1 MITSS
6 VLDSIHDGVIIVA
19 MDSTIL
25 YANPAYTRS
34 FGVQVGKVLGRKVS
48 EIEPNSHILDALRTG
63 KPVVDD
69 YAHIVSIGI
78 DIVANITPIFELG
91 IMTGAVAIFR
101 DATEVLALK
110 DLVTRYHSELLELR
124 TRLLDDVQDVV
135 WDSPSMRRI
144 AELAQRVA
152 MVDSTVLISGET
164 GTGKEVVA
172 KLIHRVS
179 QRREGPMVSINCGAI
194 PENLLESELFGYEK
208 GSFTGAGRDGKVGL
222 IEVADKGTILLDE
235 IGDLPLSLQVKL
247 LRVIQEQCFM
257 RIGGVKQI
265 KVDVRYVVATNR
277 DLKAMIKQ
285 GTFREDLFYR
295 LNVVPIH
302 IPPLRERKRDIA
314 SLVRVFLQ
322 KYNDKYR
329 SEKRILPEVI
339 RYFETSYDWSGNVRE
354 LENVVERLVV
364 TSRSDVI
371 KLNDEVLNNYFDLQ
385 GDQESGVIVSGLM
398 DLKKARELLEQEL
411 IQKAAQ
417 VHSSTRSSAEALG
430 MDHSTIARKAKK
442 FGIKFRG
449 N

>member
-6 VLDSIHDGVIIVA
+6 VLDAIHDGVIIVD

-34 FGVQVGKVLGRKVS
+34 FWVQVGKVLGRKVS
-48 EIEPNSHILDALRTG
+48 EIEPNSHILDVLRTG

-69 YAHIVSIGI
+69 HAHIVSVGN

-101 DATEVLALK
+101 DATEVLTLK

-124 TRLLDDVQDVV
+124 TRLLDVEDVV
-135 WDSPSMRRI
+135 WDSPAMRRVW
-144 AELAQRVA
+144 ELAQRVA
-152 MVDSTVLISGET
+152 KVDSTVPISGES

-172 KLIHRVS
+172 KVIHRVS
-179 QRREGPMVSINCGAI
+179 QRHEGPMVAINCGAI

-208 GSFTGAGRDGKVGL
+208 GSFTGAGREGKVGL
-222 IEVADKGTILLDE
+222 LEVADKGTILLDE
-235 IGDLPLSLQVKL
+235 IGDLPLNLQVKL
-247 LRVIQEQCFM
+247 LRVLQEQCFM
-257 RIGGVKQI
+257 RIGGVKQVKI
-265 KVDVRYVVATNR
+265 DVRYVVATNR
-277 DLKAMIKQ
+277 DLKAMVKQ

-314 SLVRVFLQ
+314 GLVRVFLQ
-322 KYNDKYR
+322 KYNDKYH
-329 SEKRILPEVI
+329 SDKRILPEVI
-339 RYFETSYDWSGNVRE
+339 RYFETSYDWPGNVRE

-364 TSRSDVI
+364 TYRSEVI
-371 KLNDEVLNNYFDLQ
+371 MLGEEVLNDYFDLQ
-385 GDQESGVIVSGLM
+385 GDQENRVLVSGLM

-417 VHSSTRSSAEALG
+417 VYSSIRSSAEALG

-442 FGIKFRG
+442 FGIKFRS